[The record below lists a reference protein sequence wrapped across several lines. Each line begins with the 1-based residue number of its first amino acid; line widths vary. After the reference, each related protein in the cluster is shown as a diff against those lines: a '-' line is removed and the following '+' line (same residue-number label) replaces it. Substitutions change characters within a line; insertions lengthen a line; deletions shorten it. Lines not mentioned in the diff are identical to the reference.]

1 MGPSRLN
8 DWGKIVHKIEEG
20 ERRIERQHDINRA
33 IQLKV
38 NLPSDIRRE
47 GGSSLV
53 IGGSSLVISEEREGP
68 SLVIGG
74 SVPCDIRREGG

>member
-38 NLPSDIRRE
+38 NLPCNIRRE
-47 GGSSLV
+47 VGSSLV
-53 IGGSSLVISEEREGP
+53 IGGSSLVILEGREGNP
-68 SLVIGG
+68 L
-74 SVPCDIRREGG
+74 